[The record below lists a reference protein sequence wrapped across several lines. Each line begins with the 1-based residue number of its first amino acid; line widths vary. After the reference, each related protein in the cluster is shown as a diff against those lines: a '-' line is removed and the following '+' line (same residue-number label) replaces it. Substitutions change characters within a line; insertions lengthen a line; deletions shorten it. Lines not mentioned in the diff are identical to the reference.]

1 MKRIDNEKILDMIYD
16 LADGAGMRID
26 DFMAKLERDYGVEAP
41 IPEGIPEE
49 IALEIA
55 EARELKKRERAD
67 RRKAESDT
75 AAEAEIKLFRELFPD
90 VSSDEIPD
98 EVWEDVENGADLAH
112 AYAFYALK
120 NSSEREY
127 AEGVNRRNSEKGAA
141 AGGDGATEPVYSKE
155 QVERMSGG
163 DVRKNYKSIV
173 RAMKSWKF
181 N

>member
-67 RRKAESDT
+67 SQHGIE
-75 AAEAEIKLFRELFPD
+75 
-90 VSSDEIPD
+90 
-98 EVWEDVENGADLAH
+98 
-112 AYAFYALK
+112 
-120 NSSEREY
+120 
-127 AEGVNRRNSEKGAA
+127 RRNDLHTHGERTRAA
-141 AGGDGATEPVYSKE
+141 VLAV
-155 QVERMSGG
+155 
-163 DVRKNYKSIV
+163 
-173 RAMKSWKF
+173 
-181 N
+181 